1 MRHAPVALSSFAL
14 AGLLLLWFTL
24 PGAASSS
31 IIGVCSDGSMF
42 VVHKAA
48 DIPCAEYKRV
58 DADEVPPIRPEYLP
72 RPYQWEVF
80 HERQDPNNP
89 YNLVDRAR
97 AVRESG
103 APLPEEGG
111 EVESSRG
118 AATPSPAPAPSPQ
131 VAAAPPATP
140 SPPAPRRVEVELSDE
155 EKRDLAL
162 IVELSQRRAPATLS
176 RESAGEA
183 TIVLRLAHS
192 QAFESRLQ
200 AAAAAAGHPLAG
212 RVVLFTAEAAAPV
225 SFHANLTFSQ
235 DHTAFHPEREDPAQF
250 GLVQGRLGALEAG
263 EQVLGYVVLPVG
275 VDPAAP
281 IDVYWND
288 RRLVTTLRP

>member
-1 MRHAPVALSSFAL
+1 MLSSFAL
-14 AGLLLLWFTL
+14 VGLLLLGGAA
-24 PGAASSS
+24 PAAASSS
-31 IIGVCSDGSMF
+31 IIGICPDGSMF
-42 VVHKAA
+42 VVHKEA
-48 DIPCAEYKRV
+48 DIPCAQYKQV
-58 DADEVPPIRPEYLP
+58 NADEVPPIRPEYLP

-103 APLPEEGG
+103 APLSEEEGASPG
-111 EVESSRG
+111 QAESSP
-118 AATPSPAPAPSPQ
+118 PSQQ
-131 VAAAPPATP
+131 VAAAHPATP
-140 SPPAPRRVEVELSDE
+140 SPPAPRRVEVKLSDE

-176 RESAGEA
+176 REAAGEA

-200 AAAAAAGHPLAG
+200 AAAAAAGHPVAG
-212 RVVLFTAEAAAPV
+212 RVVLFTAEAAAPA

-235 DHTAFHPEREDPAQF
+235 DHTAFHPEREDPGQF
-250 GLVQGRLGALEAG
+250 GLVHGHLGALEAG